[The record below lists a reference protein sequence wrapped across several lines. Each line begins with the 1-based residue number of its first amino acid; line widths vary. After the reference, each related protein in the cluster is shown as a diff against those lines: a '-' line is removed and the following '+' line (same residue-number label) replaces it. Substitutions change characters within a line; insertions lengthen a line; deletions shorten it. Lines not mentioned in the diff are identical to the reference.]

1 VIALEMSAARKA
13 KALEVGATRVIDPS
27 ECDAIAEI
35 KALTGGYGAGVSFER
50 IGHPATAKPAIH
62 EIRQAGRRVMVGIFE
77 EPSEFNFFEI
87 VATEKQ
93 VIGSLAYAGEFADV
107 IALIT
112 DGRMDVTPLIT
123 GRIGLDNI
131 LEQGFEELANH
142 KDRNVKII
150 VSPSALAG

>member
-1 VIALEMSAARKA
+1 M
-13 KALEVGATRVIDPS
+13 
-27 ECDAIAEI
+27 
-35 KALTGGYGAGVSFER
+35 
-50 IGHPATAKPAIH
+50 
-62 EIRQAGRRVMVGIFE
+62 
-77 EPSEFNFFEI
+77 
-87 VATEKQ
+87 
-93 VIGSLAYAGEFADV
+93 IGSLAYAGEFADV